1 MEAVF
6 HTQHDRV
13 RGHGRFASMVERLVV
28 IGGDAAGMSA
38 ASQARRRRK
47 PDDLEI
53 VAFERGHF
61 TSYSAC
67 GIPYWVGGVVDG
79 PDALVARDPQT
90 FREKHA
96 IDVRMRHE
104 VVEID
109 LDRREVVAR
118 ALDDGDKPTRV
129 GFDQLVYATGAVPVA
144 PRWPGSDARGVFG
157 VQTLDDGAAVRT
169 FVDSER
175 PARAVVVGAGY
186 IGVEMAEALHNR
198 GIEVTVVEKAAQ
210 PMSTVDPDMGD
221 LVREAMEG
229 LGIRVRTGE
238 TVRAIG
244 VREGRV
250 AAVETETG
258 TYEADIVVL
267 GLGVRPNTELAK
279 RAGLPVGDRTAG
291 VVTDRRMRVVGVEG
305 VWSAGDCVQNTHLIT
320 GVPVHIP
327 LGTHANKQGRVV
339 GVNIGG
345 GYATFPGVIGTAVT
359 KVCDL
364 EVARTGL
371 TEREAERA
379 GFGYIVATVESTNR
393 AGYFPG
399 ARLMTVKLIAER
411 TSGRL
416 LGAQIVG
423 RREAAKR
430 IDGLAIAI
438 WNGMTVEEMTGL
450 DLGYAPPYAPVW
462 DPILI
467 AARKATEKLTL

>member
-1 MEAVF
+1 MAERSEAIIGCG
-6 HTQHDRV
+6 DGRAE
-13 RGHGRFASMVERLVV
+13 RGAAMVERLVV

-47 PDDLEI
+47 PEDLEI
-53 VAFERGHF
+53 VGFERGNY

-67 GIPYWVGGVVDG
+67 GIPFWVGGVVDG

-90 FREKHA
+90 FRTKHA
-96 IDVRMRHE
+96 IDVRTRHE
-104 VVEID
+104 VVAID
-109 LDRREVVAR
+109 LDRREVVVR
-118 ALDDGDKPTRV
+118 ALDEGRESRT

-157 VQTLDDGAAVRT
+157 VQTLDDGAAVRAY
-169 FVDSER
+169 VDTER

-198 GIEVTVVEKAAQ
+198 GLEVTIVEKAEQ
-210 PMSTVDPDMGD
+210 PLSTVDPDMGD
-221 LVREAMEG
+221 LVREAIEG
-229 LGIRVRTGE
+229 LSIRMRTGE
-238 TVRAIG
+238 TVRSIG
-244 VREGRV
+244 VRDGRV
-250 AAVETETG
+250 TAVETDSA
-258 TYEADIVVL
+258 TYPADIVVL

-279 RAGLPVGDRTAG
+279 RAGLPVGDRTDA
-291 VVTDRRMRVVGVEG
+291 VVTDRRMRVVGVDG
-305 VWSAGDCVQNTHLIT
+305 IWAAGDCVQTNHLIS
-320 GVPVHIP
+320 GAPVHVP
-327 LGTHANKQGRVV
+327 LGTHANKQGRVA

-345 GYATFPGVIGTAVT
+345 GYATFPGVVGTAVT

-371 TEREAERA
+371 TEREADRA
-379 GFGYIVATVESTNR
+379 GFGYITVTVESTNR

-399 ARLMTVKLIAER
+399 ARTMTVKLIAER

-430 IDGLAIAI
+430 IDGLAIAL

-467 AARKATEKLTL
+467 AARKATEKLTQ